1 MMQSKAAEL
10 TGRNKSIKYRC
21 PGCYEE
27 KITIFYQIDNLPVH
41 SVLLLKTRGEALN
54 YHKGNIAL
62 GLCQSCGFV
71 SNFAFDPRLH
81 EYSSKYESSQAFSS
95 TYNSFSK
102 RLAEHLVGR
111 YDLHNKNIIEIG
123 CGQGEFVRILA
134 ELGGNHAIGY
144 DPAYDGRRSYNG
156 PDTSS
161 KMATFPEINDGSLNL
176 AHPESCR
183 GCVTI
188 VPDFYGEKS
197 QLLVPHFICCKMT
210 LEHIHDTSH
219 FIHTVRESLG
229 ERSDAVVFFQVP
241 DFTRILHELA
251 FWDIYYE
258 HCSYFSHGSLARLFR
273 RCGFGIIDIWTDYN
287 EQYLMIEAEA
297 RRDGDANT
305 LAVENDIEELRSK
318 VGYFKNHYRQKLDA
332 WKRYMNEIKVK
343 NHKAVVWGSSSKGVS
358 FLTTLKIKY
367 HELEYV
373 VDINPYRQ
381 GSYIAG
387 TGQRIV
393 SPEFMTDY
401 KPDVVILM
409 NPVYYDEINCILEG
423 LKLKPEIVTVNDV

>member
-1 MMQSKAAEL
+1 MQSKAAEL
-10 TGRNKSIKYRC
+10 LGRNTSIKGSC
-21 PGCYEE
+21 PSCYDEN
-27 KITIFYQIDNLPVH
+27 ISYFYQIEDLPVH
-41 SVLLLKTRGEALN
+41 SVLLLQTREEALN
-54 YHKGNIAL
+54 YRKGNITL

-71 SNFAFDPRLH
+71 SNFAFDPKLH

-102 RLAEHLVGR
+102 RLAEHLVER

-134 ELGGNHAIGY
+134 ELGGNHGIGY
-144 DPAYDGRRSYNG
+144 DPAYDGRRSYDS

-161 KMATFPEINDGSLNL
+161 FISMFPEINEGSLNMV
-176 AHPESCR
+176 HPESCR

-188 VPDFYGEKS
+188 VPEFYGEKS
-197 QLLVPHFICCKMT
+197 QIQIPHFICCKMT
-210 LEHIHDTSH
+210 LEHIQDTSH
-219 FIHTVRESLG
+219 FMHTVRQSLG
-229 ERSDAVVFFQVP
+229 ERSDTVVFFQVP
-241 DFTRILHELA
+241 DFTRILDELA

-258 HCSYFSHGSLARLFR
+258 HCSYFSPGSLARLFR
-273 RCGFGIIDIWTDYN
+273 RCGFEVIDLWTDYN
-287 EQYLMIEAEA
+287 GQYLMIEAGT
-297 RRDGDANT
+297 RRAGDANS
-305 LAVENDIEELRSK
+305 LAVENDIDELRSK
-318 VGYFKNHYRQKLDA
+318 VDYFKNTYRQKLDT
-332 WKRYMNEIKVK
+332 WKRYMYEIKMK
-343 NHKAVVWGSSSKGVS
+343 NHKAVVWGSSSKGVA
-358 FLTTLKIKY
+358 FLTTLKIRY

-401 KPDVVILM
+401 KPDVVIVM
-409 NPVYYDEINCILEG
+409 NPVYCDEINCVLEG